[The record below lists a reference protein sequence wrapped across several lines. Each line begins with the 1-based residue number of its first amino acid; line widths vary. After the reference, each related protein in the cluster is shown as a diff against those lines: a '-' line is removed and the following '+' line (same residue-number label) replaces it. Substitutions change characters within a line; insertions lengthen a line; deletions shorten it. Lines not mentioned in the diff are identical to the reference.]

1 LPATGR
7 IDNPQYSGN
16 AQEQQMNLEKVLFAF
31 FIVLSLTLNFGFFI
45 GDIDD
50 PNHHNV
56 YELYAALVV
65 SLIATILKFGDRAH
79 IGAVLLATS
88 LVADLQLIAAAVV
101 WTLFA
106 HTTEAGLTP
115 SVMASIVS
123 LSGGALL
130 ANVTSV
136 IILVTETVMFRR

>member
-1 LPATGR
+1 
-7 IDNPQYSGN
+7 
-16 AQEQQMNLEKVLFAF
+16 MNLEKVFFAF
-31 FIVLSLTLNFGFFI
+31 FIVLALTLNFGFFL
-45 GDIDD
+45 GDLDD

-65 SLIATILKFGDRAH
+65 SLIATIMKFGVRDH

-88 LVADLQLIAAAVV
+88 QVAELQLIAAVV
-101 WTLFA
+101 IWTLSVHA
-106 HTTEAGLTP
+106 SDAGLTP
-115 SVMASIVS
+115 MIMASIVS

-130 ANVTSV
+130 ANITSV

>member
-1 LPATGR
+1 
-7 IDNPQYSGN
+7 
-16 AQEQQMNLEKVLFAF
+16 MNMEKVLFAF
-31 FIVLSLTLNFGFFI
+31 FIVLSLTLNFGFFL
-45 GDIDD
+45 GDLDN

-106 HTTEAGLTP
+106 HATEAGLTP

-130 ANVTSV
+130 ANITSV
-136 IILVTETVMFRR
+136 TILVTETVMFRR

>member
-1 LPATGR
+1 
-7 IDNPQYSGN
+7 
-16 AQEQQMNLEKVLFAF
+16 MNLEKVVFAF
-31 FIVLSLTLNFGFFI
+31 FIVLSLTLNFGFFF

-65 SLIATILKFGDRAH
+65 SLIATIMKFGDRAH

-88 LVADLQLIAAAVV
+88 LVADLQLIAAVIV
-101 WTLFA
+101 WTVSEHA
-106 HTTEAGLTP
+106 AGTGLSP
-115 SVMASIVS
+115 MVMSSIVS

-130 ANVTSV
+130 ANIISV

>member
-1 LPATGR
+1 
-7 IDNPQYSGN
+7 
-16 AQEQQMNLEKVLFAF
+16 MNLEKVVFAF
-31 FIVLSLTLNFGFFI
+31 FIVLSLTLNFGFFV
-45 GDIDD
+45 GDLDN

-65 SLIATILKFGDRAH
+65 SLIATIMKFGDRAH

-88 LVADLQLIAAAVV
+88 LVADLQLIAAVIL
-101 WTLFA
+101 WTMSEHA
-106 HTTEAGLTP
+106 TGAGMTP
-115 SVMASIVS
+115 MVMSSIVS

-130 ANVTSV
+130 ANIISV

>member
-1 LPATGR
+1 
-7 IDNPQYSGN
+7 
-16 AQEQQMNLEKVLFAF
+16 MNLEKVFFAF

-45 GDIDD
+45 GELDD

-65 SLIATILKFGDRAH
+65 SLIATIMKFGDRAH

-88 LVADLQLIAAAVV
+88 LVADLQLIAAVIV
-101 WTLFA
+101 WTVSVHA
-106 HTTEAGLTP
+106 TEVGLTP
-115 SVMASIVS
+115 SIMSSIVS

-130 ANVTSV
+130 ANITSV